1 MDINKIKANSI
12 SLDEFI
18 KKRNYSKEEL
28 KIIENRSKY
37 YTALHTLKEMRE
49 KMGMTQEELSKKS
62 GIPRTAISNIESGKR
77 NVTIEKLVSLA
88 SAMNKKMTIQF
99 S

>member
-1 MDINKIKANSI
+1 MKMKAIKTNSI

-18 KKRNYSKEEL
+18 KKQNYTKEEL
-28 KIIENRSKY
+28 KNIENKSKY
-37 YTALHTLKEMRE
+37 YSAVQTLKEMRE

-62 GIPRTAISNIESGKR
+62 GIPRSAISKIESGKR
-77 NVTIEKLVSLA
+77 NVTIEKLVLLA
-88 SAMNKKMTIQF
+88 SAMDKKMTIQF

>member
-1 MDINKIKANSI
+1 MKAIKTNSI

-18 KKRNYSKEEL
+18 KKQNYTKEEL
-28 KIIENRSKY
+28 KNIENKSKY
-37 YTALHTLKEMRE
+37 YSAVQTLKEMRE

-62 GIPRTAISNIESGKR
+62 GIPRSAISKIESGKR
-77 NVTIEKLVSLA
+77 NVTIEKLVLLA
-88 SAMNKKMTIQF
+88 SAMDKKMTIQF